1 MQCTPLRYKSTFAK
15 RFHPTQ
21 VDFTKERGINL
32 IYRKGKTPLVFF
44 PSCGIA
50 AIHPF
55 VALPNDKVFRSQ
67 YESDQGFAFGNHEL
81 LKKLDQNF

>member
-1 MQCTPLRYKSTFAK
+1 M
-15 RFHPTQ
+15 
-21 VDFTKERGINL
+21 
-32 IYRKGKTPLVFF
+32 FF